1 MSIFLFYYNFALLGP
16 FRDMM
21 EGAFMRRVSGV
32 VLGGYAGDAWG
43 GDAGGVGEC
52 KESSGR
58 VCISG
63 IFVISLQ

>member
-1 MSIFLFYYNFALLGP
+1 MFCEYIPFFYYNFALLGP

-43 GDAGGVGEC
+43 
-52 KESSGR
+52 
-58 VCISG
+58 
-63 IFVISLQ
+63 